1 MSTNRLKLTLRVVL
15 QLLVVVVLVPLL
27 PLLISGRWGWVEGWL
42 YFALCAGGFVA
53 SRAIAGRRNPGL
65 LQERGRMLQHDDAKP
80 WDRVLAPL
88 VGIGGGVIPLVI
100 GLDARNSWSA
110 PFSLAARI
118 VGLAL
123 MLAGYA
129 FASWALAEN
138 RFFSGVVR
146 IQTERGH
153 QVVSTGPYAMVRHP
167 GYVGALLA
175 YVGMPLLLASWWG
188 FVPVALLTVALV
200 VRTRLEDRTLQAEL
214 TGYKEYTESVRW
226 RLLPGVW

>member
-1 MSTNRLKLTLRVVL
+1 MSDTRLKLTPGVVV
-15 QLLVVVVLVPLL
+15 QLALVVVLIPLL
-27 PLLISGRWGWVEGWL
+27 PLLISGRWGWVEAWL
-42 YFALCAGGFVA
+42 YFALCAGGFVV

-65 LQERGRMLQHDDAKP
+65 LQERGRSLQHADTQA

-100 GLDARNSWSA
+100 GLDVRYGWSG
-110 PFSLAARI
+110 PFSLGARLA
-118 VGLAL
+118 GLAL

-129 FASWALAEN
+129 LASWALAQN

-153 QVVSTGPYAMVRHP
+153 QVVSTGPYALVRHP
-167 GYVGALLA
+167 GYAGAWLA

-188 FVPVALLTVALV
+188 LVPVALLTVALV

-214 TGYKEYTESVRW
+214 IGYKEYTQRVRW
-226 RLLPGVW
+226 RLLPGLW